1 MPRRTPLLIASTGLL
16 LLALLLESGS
26 KLWLAQQAGIPANT
40 PRPGLGLPGTAVLDV
55 LLLLTLVLMTLVGA
69 GVPARVVG
77 RLQGIATVIV
87 ALLTAI
93 GSLIL
98 LFVAIA
104 LLLLMI
110 GLFLAVP
117 FGTIVYM
124 ALFGHFDRG
133 GAAITIG
140 LVMLLKLGSA
150 LCLALYTIEV
160 LKSKSLVLLV
170 ACSILLTLVLSF
182 LHGLVPGFLVSITDA
197 IGAIVALIV
206 ALLWAIYYLISGI
219 ISVVKNLRVDRLG
232 GAGVTS
238 G

>member
-1 MPRRTPLLIASTGLL
+1 MPRRTPLLIASTVCLF
-16 LLALLLESGS
+16 LALLLEIGS
-26 KLWLAQQAGIPANT
+26 KLWLKVPGIPAHT
-40 PRPGLGLPGTAVLDV
+40 PHPGVGLPGTAMLDGLV
-55 LLLLTLVLMTLVGA
+55 VLTLLMMTLVA
-69 GVPARVVG
+69 VGVPARVMG
-77 RLQGIATVIV
+77 RVQGIVTVIV
-87 ALLTAI
+87 ALLTVL
-93 GSLIL
+93 GSLL
-98 LFVAIA
+98 LLLVAIA

-117 FGTIVYM
+117 FGTLAYL
-124 ALFGHFDRG
+124 ALFGHFDRS

-140 LVMLLKLGSA
+140 LVMALKLGSA
-150 LCLALYTIEV
+150 VCLVLYTLQV

-182 LHGLVPGFLVSITDA
+182 LHGLVPFFLVSITDA
-197 IGAIVALIV
+197 IGAIIALVV

-219 ISVVKNLRVDRLG
+219 VSVVKNLRVDRLG